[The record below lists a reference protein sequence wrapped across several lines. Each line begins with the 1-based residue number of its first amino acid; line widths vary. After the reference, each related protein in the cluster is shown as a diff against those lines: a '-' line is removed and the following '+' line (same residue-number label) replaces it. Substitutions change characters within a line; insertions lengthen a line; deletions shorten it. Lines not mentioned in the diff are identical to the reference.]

1 MARRRGAGEGSN
13 RGGEVSARVRS
24 GSPRQRLATVIWNLE
39 PIDRLMRDQALEA
52 IGHRDIVGFLGTE
65 RNEKGLELVAC
76 NLHPLLANG
85 LLEQAFV
92 EAWIGTRTNWVTF
105 PLRTIR
111 RILRHC
117 GRGRLRA
124 AGDRIPPGDSFTLY
138 RGVAGLGAMRRESG
152 LSWTRSAERAG
163 WFASQFEGVL
173 ERPAVLMTKVSRD
186 DVLFYSNGYKDD
198 FALFATRWR
207 QLQT

>member
-1 MARRRGAGEGSN
+1 M
-13 RGGEVSARVRS
+13 SARVRS
-24 GSPRQRLATVIWNLE
+24 SSPRQRLGTVIWNLE
-39 PIDRLMRDQALEA
+39 PIERLMRDQALEA
-52 IGHRDIVGFLGTE
+52 IKHRDIVGFLGTE
-65 RNEKGLELVAC
+65 SNEKGLEIVAC
-76 NLHPLLANG
+76 NIRPLLANG

-117 GRGRLRA
+117 GRGRLRV
-124 AGDRIPPGDSFTLY
+124 AGDRIPSGDSFTLY

-163 WFASQFEGVL
+163 WFATQCEPL
-173 ERPAVLMTKVSRD
+173 ERPAVLVTEVSRD
-186 DVLFYSNGYKDD
+186 EVLFYSNAHNEDD

-207 QLQT
+207 QL